1 MKRMKRSSEEEAQ
14 VIMIESGASSAPVS
28 NLSGFSDVD
37 KSDPRAIWF
46 DTEVYPDTVSP
57 IIEQI
62 ISINYEDDRKEKEYA
77 IDGQT
82 YTRTPIKLYVSSY
95 GGSCYDG
102 LGLIGAMK
110 SSKTP
115 VHTYAVGKVMSM
127 GLFIAVSGHK
137 RFSYPFTTY
146 MYHSV
151 SSFAFGKFQELKE
164 DVEEVERLQ
173 TLVDDHLISV
183 SSFTK
188 EQIQD
193 IHTRKQDYYIDA
205 TKALEFNMVDEII

>member
-28 NLSGFSDVD
+28 NLSGFSDID
-37 KSDPRAIWF
+37 RSDPRAIWF

-57 IIEQI
+57 IIQQI
-62 ISINYEDDRKEKEYA
+62 ININYEDDRKEKEYA

-110 SSKTP
+110 ASKTP

-137 RFSYPFTTY
+137 RFSYPHTTY
-146 MYHSV
+146 MYHSI

-164 DVEEVERLQ
+164 DVAETERLQ
-173 TLVDDHLISV
+173 ILVDDHLISV
-183 SSFTK
+183 SGITK
-188 EQIQD
+188 EQLQD

>member
-28 NLSGFSDVD
+28 NLSGFSDVN
-37 KSDPRAIWF
+37 KLDPRAIWF